1 MNHFSLCPVV
11 FCFHDKQRRVR
22 SASLMIKISKIF
34 ELFLQ
39 YSKKCTIFTTF
50 THSHICIFTTFTRFT
65 LNTLLALVPLFVH
78 NDMQVNLHTVD
89 STGWPKLLN
98 IILAPSAASR
108 LVLLNLFWDLGF
120 SPIFISNKIQPSAQ
134 TI

>member
-50 THSHICIFTTFTRFT
+50 THSHIHIFTYSQH
-65 LNTLLALVPLFVH
+65 LLHSLSVPNTLLPLVPLFVH
-78 NDMQVNLHTVD
+78 HDMQVNLHTVYCRLD
-89 STGWPKLLN
+89 RITKTPRYNDLSS
-98 IILAPSAASR
+98 IIRVAF
-108 LVLLNLFWDLGF
+108 LNLCTL
-120 SPIFISNKIQPSAQ
+120 
-134 TI
+134 